1 MVRNTSYKVQVDV
14 DSDVIRNQYNIE
26 EGAFVTTES
35 GVWTV
40 YNGNWVKLYPQA
52 GVGTGLGWV
61 RYDDGQYTSSNKLTL
76 ADGVE
81 QTLTNNGA
89 NIVRSEAGIDY
100 YDTSNNKLIA
110 TTNKDV
116 YIVTVVFNM
125 SAANANQTFMH
136 LNLENVGATPYERL
150 KEDIIFPKGNDVEHE
165 YHGVF
170 QYYVD
175 QDFIDNGA
183 SWKVTADGGSVDIWD
198 IIFFIQKTQSYA

>member
-1 MVRNTSYKVQVDV
+1 MLNTSFKVHASTTT
-14 DSDVIRNQYNIE
+14 DSERLTYNVE
-26 EGAFVTTES
+26 EGAMVTTES
-35 GVWTV
+35 GIWQV
-40 YNGNWVKLYPQA
+40 YNGAWRKIYPQS
-52 GVGTGLGWV
+52 GIGSGLGWT

-76 ADGVE
+76 SDGVE
-81 QTLTNNGA
+81 QILTNNGA
-89 NIVRSEAGIDY
+89 NIVRSETGIDY
-100 YDTSNNKLIA
+100 YDTVNNKLIA

-116 YIVTVVFNM
+116 YMVTVVFNM

-183 SWKVTADGGSVDIWD
+183 SWKVIADGGSVDIWD

>member
-1 MVRNTSYKVQVDV
+1 MLNTSFKVHASTTTDAE
-14 DSDVIRNQYNIE
+14 RLTYNVE
-26 EGAFVTTES
+26 EGAMVTTES
-35 GVWTV
+35 GIWQV
-40 YNGNWVKLYPQA
+40 YNGAWRKIYPQS
-52 GVGTGLGWV
+52 GIGNGLGWT

-76 ADGVE
+76 SDGVE

-89 NIVRSEAGIDY
+89 NVVRSEAGIDY

-116 YIVTVVFNM
+116 YMVTVVFNM
-125 SAANANQTFMH
+125 SAENANQTYMH